1 MFSGQLPQFL
11 DPRKLTDQGG
21 EIRGQ
26 VRVGDLPRLREFGE
40 SLDEPVDVELTF
52 FRDEEGHRVI
62 EGDITTRL
70 TMRCQRCLE
79 PVRHDV
85 HAQVL
90 LGMVWGEDQMKALP
104 ERLDPYMVTDEKM
117 PTAALVEEELL
128 LALPVVAVHE
138 QCPSPLVEE
147 NATDESEA
155 EEQDPGDN
163 PFAVLAQLKERGPDG
178 NAPDE

>member
-1 MFSGQLPQFL
+1 MFSGQLPQSL
-11 DPRKLTDQGG
+11 DPRRLTDQGG

-40 SLDEPVDVELTF
+40 SLDEPVDVALVF
-52 FRDEEGHRVI
+52 YRDEEGHRVI

-79 PVRHDV
+79 PVTKDV
-85 HAQVL
+85 HAHVL

-128 LALPVVAVHE
+128 LALPLVAVHE
-138 QCPSPLVEE
+138 QCPSSLVED
-147 NATDESEA
+147 NATDDSEEA
-155 EEQDPGDN
+155 VPEHEDN
-163 PFAVLAQLKERGPDG
+163 PFAVLARLKEKG
-178 NAPDE
+178 NDDDSSDQ